1 LSTSRVAR
9 RQAGPGT
16 TGAASRRRPGIGPPD
31 AAELCAEAYPTR
43 QQALVVARRLRAAGW
58 LVVEHAE
65 HPSRRP
71 DGLSMVASVFHPVS
85 YESPGDLFAPG
96 PVVAR

>member
-1 LSTSRVAR
+1 
-9 RQAGPGT
+9 
-16 TGAASRRRPGIGPPD
+16 
-31 AAELCAEAYPTR
+31 
-43 QQALVVARRLRAAGW
+43 VVARRLRAAGW

-65 HPSRRP
+65 HRSRRP